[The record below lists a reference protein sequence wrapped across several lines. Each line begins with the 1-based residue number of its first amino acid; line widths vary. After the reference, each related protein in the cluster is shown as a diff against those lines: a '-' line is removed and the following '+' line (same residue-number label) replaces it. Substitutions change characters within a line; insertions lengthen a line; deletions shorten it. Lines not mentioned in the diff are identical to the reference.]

1 MKRALLVIG
10 QYTPPDLKGTEKI
23 AAAVDAAH
31 QVRCSS
37 PDELLGV
44 VKAAVAAKGGPL
56 ERLDIFDHGK
66 GGLQQLGPQVLFGVH
81 DSKTP
86 ATKMAGF
93 DLIKSLSECLTHDA
107 HIRLLGCET
116 AIEPR
121 GQRLLLDA
129 AGAFGFQR
137 VVYGTV
143 DNITANHFDAN
154 GFKTIAECP
163 FLFSSHDAKLRQAP
177 THQKKLTECN
187 WKQPTGPDADA
198 DPVMTLRRLRQ
209 AHAHCPSCGRPL
221 TPD

>member
-1 MKRALLVIG
+1 MKRSLLVVG
-10 QYTPPDLKGTEKI
+10 QYAPPDKGTDDVAKV
-23 AAAVDAAH
+23 VDAAH
-31 QVRCSS
+31 HVRCSG
-37 PDELLGV
+37 PDDLLGV
-44 VKAAVAAKGGPL
+44 VKAAVAVKGGPL

-86 ATKMAGF
+86 AAKMVGF